1 MVDDALL
8 RSVFNRLARTS
19 VERGMRMGQPG
30 GSRWQIAAGL
40 SRIDTMDGRSERR
53 DYRNRNDSRENR
65 QSHMRTP
72 PVAPVEIVVHG
83 QHLPKHES
91 TQLRRAGSDAVPRRF
106 LTWSRLRLG
115 RGQAAA

>member
-1 MVDDALL
+1 MGW
-8 RSVFNRLARTS
+8 RS
-19 VERGMRMGQPG
+19 G
-30 GSRWQIAAGL
+30 GREGL
-40 SRIDTMDGRSERR
+40 EYSTGK
-53 DYRNRNDSRENR
+53 DSRKNR

-91 TQLRRAGSDAVPRRF
+91 TQLRGAGSDADPRRF

-115 RGQAAA
+115 RGQAAVLLQAIRAATAIAFPKSTAG

>member
-1 MVDDALL
+1 
-8 RSVFNRLARTS
+8 
-19 VERGMRMGQPG
+19 MRMGQPG

-72 PVAPVEIVVHG
+72 PVAPVEIVVHDNTFPNTN
-83 QHLPKHES
+83 QRNCVEP
-91 TQLRRAGSDAVPRRF
+91 VPMQSSVGF
-106 LTWSRLRLG
+106 
-115 RGQAAA
+115 